1 MSKENK
7 SILSVAIVTLI
18 VVVIFGISYAY
29 FTANLTGGETAS
41 TLRVSSGVMN
51 ITFSGK
57 DLITIT
63 DIYPRSE
70 AWATKEFNILGNN
83 TTETTMSYQLSL
95 VVEQNTFSDN
105 ALSYTLTGSNPD
117 EVGTIVPDIADTK
130 LATGESTN
138 ILGTGSFTNA
148 SNVSHYYVLKIFFL
162 DTNTSQNIDQEKS
175 FAAYIGI
182 ETVQ

>member
-1 MSKENK
+1 
-7 SILSVAIVTLI
+7 
-18 VVVIFGISYAY
+18 
-29 FTANLTGGETAS
+29 
-41 TLRVSSGVMN
+41 
-51 ITFSGK
+51 
-57 DLITIT
+57 
-63 DIYPRSE
+63 
-70 AWATKEFNILGNN
+70 LGNN